1 MGIKAHDRV
10 RTPTGL
16 FGRVESLRNG
26 LAVVIYE
33 TTPPW
38 QPGKAG
44 ALRNLNST
52 LVEKRTVVIKEA
64 LLVPA

>member
-1 MGIKAHDRV
+1 MGVKEHDRV

-44 ALRNLNST
+44 DLRKLNST
-52 LVEKRTVVIKEA
+52 LVEKRTVVLKAA
-64 LLVPA
+64 LLMPA